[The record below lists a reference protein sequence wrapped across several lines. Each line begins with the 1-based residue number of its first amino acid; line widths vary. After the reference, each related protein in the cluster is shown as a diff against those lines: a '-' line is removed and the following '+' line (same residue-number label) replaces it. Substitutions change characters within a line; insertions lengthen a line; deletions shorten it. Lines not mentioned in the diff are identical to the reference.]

1 MRLRPRQG
9 LLVGV
14 AVLAAASVVLG
25 IALERLWAPL
35 FGPHVALAAPGLA
48 LAGAGLG
55 GALAAALPG
64 IVPRPALFARAT
76 LLSGLA
82 AAGTLA
88 AILVSVHVKLPDG
101 AEHVAEPAAAI
112 VLTALLPFLAAGIV
126 IAAAVQHVHILTG
139 RIVFAVFAGAALGAP
154 LSLAVMRL
162 GAPRACLSVIIVFAL
177 ASLVFYLGAKG
188 ADAAVV
194 RPRGALVATFL
205 LASFVLLAGDVGA
218 PWLKLPS
225 LRFHGL
231 DKIEVQ
237 EWSGLGLLT
246 LDKAVG
252 GINWIRTDGLAAQP
266 LYDGKTAI
274 PVAPDEMAFV
284 LQHADGP
291 VAVVGGGGGREV
303 RIALKYG
310 QRDIHAIELDPILV
324 RTILLDRYKKA
335 SGDVYDSPSVKVA
348 LEDARGYLR
357 RSHLA
362 FRNIDI
368 AMTDEVPALGVG
380 ALAASP
386 TPLFTVEAMG
396 DFLAALAPEGT
407 LVAAR
412 SDAEGDHLL
421 ALMTVALERDGA
433 ADAGQHLYACS
444 ASRATTVLAR
454 KTPLGASDVAQ
465 LRNFCKKNKMLE
477 VFAPDARERQRHTS
491 PEAQAAEAALDMRPP
506 VDDRPFFASV
516 VPAGLFVR
524 TLSKLA
530 TRANA
535 QGLVALAA
543 QFFAGLV
550 FLFFAVGL
558 PLAAAPRSQVPRGRA
573 LVFFGAVGASL
584 GLAATSLLP
593 RLGVLLG
600 HPIYGSTT
608 CVPTLM
614 ASIAVGG
621 LVVGR
626 VRASGAETS
635 LRRRAELLVGML
647 ALTAICLGPVVEA
660 TLGLPFAAR
669 FAAALLFLVPVGL
682 LGGSLLA
689 LGARL
694 CGAMSPSL
702 VAWSWGMAGIGAFVA
717 GTVAMPVAITVGYGA
732 VLLVAGGSA
741 LVAALCVP
749 RFG

>member
-55 GALAAALPG
+55 GALVAALPG
-64 IVPRPALFARAT
+64 IVPRPALLARAAM
-76 LLSGLA
+76 LSGVA

-88 AILVSVHVKLPDG
+88 TILVSVHVKLPDG
-101 AEHVAEPAAAI
+101 LEHVTTPAAAI
-112 VLTALLPFLAAGIV
+112 VLTALLPFLVAGIA
-126 IAAAVQHVHILTG
+126 IAAAVQHVHILG
-139 RIVFAVFAGAALGAP
+139 ARIVFAVFAGAALGAP
-154 LSLAVMRL
+154 LTLAVMRL
-162 GAPRACLSVIIVFAL
+162 GAPRACLTMIIVFAL
-177 ASLVFYLGAKG
+177 ASLIFYLGARG
-188 ADAAVV
+188 ADEAVV
-194 RPRGALVATFL
+194 RPRGALVATFV
-205 LASFVLLAGDVGA
+205 LASCVLLAGDVGA
-218 PWLKLPS
+218 PWLKLPA

-231 DKIEVQ
+231 DKVELQ

-246 LDKAVG
+246 LDRAAG
-252 GINWIRTDGLAAQP
+252 GINWIRTDGSGALP
-266 LYDGKTAI
+266 LYDSKTAV

-284 LQHADGP
+284 LQHDQGP
-291 VAVVGGGGGREV
+291 IAVIGSGGGREL

-335 SGDVYDSPSVKVA
+335 SGDVYDSPWVKIA
-348 LEDARGYLR
+348 LEDGRGYIR

-362 FRNIDI
+362 FRNIEI
-368 AMTDEVPALGVG
+368 ALPEEAPALAAG
-380 ALAASP
+380 ALAANP
-386 TPLFTVEAMG
+386 TPLFTVEAMV

-407 LVAAR
+407 LVATR
-412 SDAEGDHLL
+412 SDPEGDHLL
-421 ALMTVALERDGA
+421 ALMTAAVERTGA

-444 ASRATTVLAR
+444 GSRATTVLAR
-454 KTPLGASDVAQ
+454 KTPLGVAEVAQ
-465 LRNFCKKNKMLE
+465 LRGFCRKNKLVE
-477 VFAPDARERQRHTS
+477 VFAPDQRQRHTS

-516 VPAGLFVR
+516 VPSGLVLR
-524 TLSKLA
+524 TLSKRA
-530 TRANA
+530 TATNA
-535 QGLVALAA
+535 LGLVALAA
-543 QFFAGLV
+543 QFVAGLV

-558 PLAAAPRSQVPRGRA
+558 PLAAVPRSSVPRGRA
-573 LVFFGAVGASL
+573 LVFFSAVGASL
-584 GLAATSLLP
+584 ALAATSLLP

-600 HPIYGSTT
+600 HPIYASTT
-608 CVPTLM
+608 SIPTLM

-626 VRASGAETS
+626 VDASGVEAS
-635 LRRRAELLVGML
+635 LRRRAEMLVAAL
-647 ALTAICLGPVVEA
+647 AITAVGLGPVVEA
-660 TLGLPFAAR
+660 SIGLPFAAR
-669 FAAALLFLVPVGL
+669 FAATLLFLVPVGL

-694 CGAMSPSL
+694 CGAMSPAL
-702 VAWSWGMAGIGAFVA
+702 GAWSWGMAGIGAFVA
-717 GTVAMPVAITVGYGA
+717 GTVAMPLAITVGYGA
-732 VLLVAGGSA
+732 VLLVAGGTA